1 MVDFSKFD
9 TSKMFDMDNII
20 SAVEKNN
27 NTLLGYITDA
37 KVKTVAETVSA
48 ASFDFVRAQAAAA
61 RAYGQAVKSAFG
73 V

>member
-9 TSKMFDMDNII
+9 TSKMFDVD
-20 SAVEKNN
+20 AVIATAEKNN

-37 KVKTVAETVSA
+37 KVKTVAETVSS

-61 RAYGQAVKSAFG
+61 RAYGQAVKTAFG